1 MIISFSNQQQ
11 QMRYYYNELTG
22 RFTQTTSDNSAFDLM
37 TEPYI
42 VKPKGWIKSDY
53 RMDAGECVYDPLP
66 KKEITP
72 RG

>member
-1 MIISFSNQQQ
+1 MIISFPNTLE
-11 QMRYYYNELTG
+11 QMRYYYKQDTG

-37 TEPYI
+37 TDPYI

-53 RMDAGECVYDPLP
+53 RMQDGEPVYDPLP
-66 KKEITP
+66 KKQIAP